1 MSRISTRLQ
10 TTLESTFY
18 KGDSYSSCIIVQL
31 ILCSSYVPLCR
42 RRAVGNC
49 WCQSSAWPL
58 SVELWRRA
66 RRGRAL
72 RWRPTRTTPTKR
84 WPTCSKGCKW
94 WSNSRRILFE
104 RGDPLWGKNIRLQID
119 QKERKKERKKE
130 RRIRTKWRTACSVCT
145 HTQQYCSE
153 SNLSVFGLW
162 AISEKN
168 VCAQHPSVCD
178 SWE

>member
-18 KGDSYSSCIIVQL
+18 KGDSYSSFIIVQL

-42 RRAVGNC
+42 RRSVGNC
-49 WCQSSAWPL
+49 WYQSSAWPL
-58 SVELWRRA
+58 SVESWRRA

-94 WSNSRRILFE
+94 WSNSKRILFE
-104 RGDPLWGKNIRLQID
+104 RGDPLWGKNIRLQIV
-119 QKERKKERKKE
+119 QKER
-130 RRIRTKWRTACSVCT
+130 RRIITKWWTVCSVCSAHT
-145 HTQQYCSE
+145 HNNIVANQISWF
-153 SNLSVFGLW
+153 LVF
-162 AISEKN
+162 E
-168 VCAQHPSVCD
+168 Q
-178 SWE
+178 